1 MVPVIGLGGVHA
13 GGHFGVLPEAEIIDT
28 VHYALDQGITL
39 IVVLLIMW
47 HMLRERRLAEQME
60 AALVLLPL
68 ILRLLMIK

>member
-1 MVPVIGLGGVHA
+1 MTLI
-13 GGHFGVLPEAEIIDT
+13 
-28 VHYALDQGITL
+28 YQGITL
-39 IVVLLIMW
+39 IVVLLILW